1 MQYKSNRTTKH
12 SKRNNRSR
20 FRSKKRRT
28 YRKRKKTSTVHY
40 YGGRKSTPEQLK
52 QHVYLTYGTIS
63 DQGIDTFVKDVQLTE
78 SDVFYDL
85 GSGIGN
91 VCDRVFKKKKR
102 LGFKNVS
109 GLNMINNATKHLCH

>member
-1 MQYKSNRTTKH
+1 MHYNKSNRTTKH
-12 SKRNNRSR
+12 NKRNNRSR

-28 YRKRKKTSTVHY
+28 YRKRKKTSTIHY

-63 DQGIDTFVKDVQLTE
+63 DQGIDAFVKDVQLTE

-91 VCDRVFKKKKR
+91 VCW
-102 LGFKNVS
+102 N
-109 GLNMINNATKHLCH
+109 